1 MTRPAATAE
10 RADGAVI
17 AWPLELDTFLVA
29 IVAASLV
36 AMVAALVAVWIEP
49 ASAGERLAILAFYL
63 GMAALFAVLVVPT
76 RYELDLDELRVRAGL
91 TRYRARWDELARV
104 EVGWSL
110 LSSTTAAW
118 TMRRVRLVTRGGRV
132 LEVGPRDRLGFVAE
146 VLARSPQLV
155 ADPSSGRRRAWH
167 DPAHDRRRRRA

>member
-1 MTRPAATAE
+1 MTRPSASGG
-10 RADGAVI
+10 RADGTVV
-17 AWPLELDTFLVA
+17 AWPLELDPFLVA
-29 IVAASLV
+29 ILAASLV

-76 RYELDLDELRVRAGL
+76 RYELTLDELRVRAGL
-91 TRYRARWDELARV
+91 TRYRVRWDELVRV

-118 TMRRVRLVTRGGRV
+118 TMRRVRLVTRRGRV
-132 LEVGPRDRLGFVAE
+132 VEVGPRDRLGFVAE

-155 ADPSSGRRRAWH
+155 PHPNAGRQRAWH